1 MKKVSLGKSTVIM
14 SDNVNQKNL
23 SVDIKQAG
31 TIKKDMLKQLNDIK
45 KSYEKLSDLLN
56 KMSYKKMFTGDYN
69 SVALQCS
76 KQCDVQGNYVE
87 KLITDFEYKYNDDVK
102 SVLIN
107 NLDERIS
114 YLENK
119 FLSSK

>member
-14 SDNVNQKNL
+14 SDNVNRKNL
-23 SVDIKQAG
+23 SVDIKQASS
-31 TIKKDMLKQLNDIK
+31 IKKDMIKQLSDIK
-45 KSYEKLSDLLN
+45 KEYEKLSDLLN
-56 KMSYKKMFTGDYN
+56 KMSYKKMFMGDYN

-76 KQCDVQGNYVE
+76 KHCDSQIDFVD

-102 SVLIN
+102 SVLIS

-114 YLENK
+114 YLESK
-119 FLSSK
+119 FLSNK

>member
-14 SDNVNQKNL
+14 SDNVNHKNL
-23 SVDIKQAG
+23 SVDVKQASA
-31 TIKKDMLKQLNDIK
+31 IKKDMLKQLTDIK
-45 KSYEKLSDLLN
+45 KNYEKLGDLLN
-56 KMSYKKMFTGDYN
+56 KMSYKKMFTGDFN

-76 KQCDVQGNYVE
+76 KQCEFQKSNIE
-87 KLITDFEYKYNDDVK
+87 RLITDFEYKFNDDVK
-102 SVLIN
+102 TVLIN

-119 FLSSK
+119 FLSNK